1 MKLPIAQSMVIPLIV
16 ASALFMENLD
26 STIITTA
33 LPQMAVTFGT
43 TPIHLSVGITAYVLS
58 LAIFIPVSG
67 WVADKFGAR
76 TVFCVAIVVFTL
88 GSVLCGLSN
97 DVPQLAGARVLQG
110 IGGSM
115 MVPVGRLIM
124 FRSVAKSEFVSAMAY
139 LTFPALVGPIL
150 GPPVGGFITDY
161 ASWRWIFFINVPVGL
176 LGLGLVIHFIKET
189 HEPSPPALDWAG
201 FFLTAASLAC
211 LVYVCDLAV
220 GPDFDA
226 IEAVI
231 LCVVALLAGWAA
243 IRHVR
248 RHPHPVLDPTL
259 LAIPTFSASV
269 LGGTLY
275 RVGTAS
281 LNYMLPIMLQIGIG
295 FTAFSSGLMIVGP
308 AVGAFTMKLGAIPV
322 LRRWGFRNVLF
333 GNAILSA
340 LGVLVCGFF
349 TETTPLSVIFV
360 LLIIGGCSRSLQYM
374 ALNSMAFAEIP
385 IPRMSAASSFHA
397 MLQQISNGMGVAV
410 AAVILNLILVLR
422 GEPSSDIPLDDMHLT
437 LFLMGLLTL
446 TSCPYF
452 FRLDRNAGAEVSG
465 QQFVPAPSKT
475 AGE

>member
-1 MKLPIAQSMVIPLIV
+1 MKLSIAPSMVVPLIV

-33 LPQMAVTFGT
+33 LPQMAVSFGT

-76 TVFCVAIVVFTL
+76 TVFCSAIVVFTV
-88 GSVLCGLSN
+88 GSALCGFCN
-97 DVPQLAGARVLQG
+97 DVSQLAASRVLQG

-161 ASWRWIFFINVPVGL
+161 ASWRWIFFINVPVGI
-176 LGLGLVIHFIKET
+176 LGLGLVLHFIKET
-189 HEPSPPALDWAG
+189 YEPRPPALDWIG
-201 FFLTAASLAC
+201 FLLTGLALAC

-220 GPDFDA
+220 RPDIDVV
-226 IEAVI
+226 EATI
-231 LCVVALLAGWAA
+231 LCVAAVIAGWAA

-259 LAIPTFSASV
+259 LEIPTFSSSV

-281 LNYMLPIMLQIGIG
+281 LNYMLPILLQIGIG
-295 FTAFSSGLMIVGP
+295 LTAFSSGLIIVGP
-308 AVGAFTMKLGAIPV
+308 AFGAFSMKLGAIPI

-340 LGVLVCGFF
+340 LGVLVCAFF
-349 TETTPLSVIFV
+349 TDATPLSVIFA

-374 ALNSMAFAEIP
+374 ALNSMAFADIP
-385 IPRMSAASSFHA
+385 QPRMSAAASLHA

-410 AAVILNLILVLR
+410 AAVLLNLILVLR
-422 GEPSSDIPLDDMHLT
+422 GHSADDIPLGDMHLT
-437 LFLMGLLTL
+437 LLLMGLLTL

-452 FRLDRNAGAEVSG
+452 IRLSRSAGAEVSG
-465 QQFVPAPSKT
+465 YSPPAKAAS
-475 AGE
+475 E